1 MRRWERA
8 CGQECSPSP
17 SPTPVHLSVR
27 ASVVPRPETFPRSV
41 GVSRFPVRLGDGAEK
56 LRPRMGAPPSGNE
69 SLLVPLGASMPRP
82 ALWTVGWLSGATCLS
97 VAFLDGPAGGPRL
110 EPGRAGQLLNALG
123 LWKEAV
129 WERRLGEVPQRSMGS
144 HLGFLAWDGRSPL
157 GNTMD
162 LENSYWNPR
171 EVTWVG
177 GGLSPLAWGEN
188 LPSPAED
195 FKQSHDRS
203 HGSTCSSQVQ
213 GQNARTQAGLV
224 TARREPRPPPQTRNT
239 PPVCLAKDKC
249 WLVGADSH
257 FMGVVLISEVLN
269 ELRKHKQMM
278 RDIHPC
284 T

>member
-1 MRRWERA
+1 M
-8 CGQECSPSP
+8 
-17 SPTPVHLSVR
+17 
-27 ASVVPRPETFPRSV
+27 
-41 GVSRFPVRLGDGAEK
+41 
-56 LRPRMGAPPSGNE
+56 
-69 SLLVPLGASMPRP
+69 
-82 ALWTVGWLSGATCLS
+82 
-97 VAFLDGPAGGPRL
+97 
-110 EPGRAGQLLNALG
+110 
-123 LWKEAV
+123 
-129 WERRLGEVPQRSMGS
+129 
-144 HLGFLAWDGRSPL
+144 
-157 GNTMD
+157 
-162 LENSYWNPR
+162 
-171 EVTWVG
+171 G

>member
-1 MRRWERA
+1 
-8 CGQECSPSP
+8 
-17 SPTPVHLSVR
+17 
-27 ASVVPRPETFPRSV
+27 
-41 GVSRFPVRLGDGAEK
+41 
-56 LRPRMGAPPSGNE
+56 
-69 SLLVPLGASMPRP
+69 MPRP

-129 WERRLGEVPQRSMGS
+129 WERRLGPEVHGEPFGLFGLGWEISFGKHDGFGEQLLEPQGGD
-144 HLGFLAWDGRSPL
+144 LG
-157 GNTMD
+157 
-162 LENSYWNPR
+162 
-171 EVTWVG
+171 G

-224 TARREPRPPPQTRNT
+224 TARREPRPPPPQTRNT